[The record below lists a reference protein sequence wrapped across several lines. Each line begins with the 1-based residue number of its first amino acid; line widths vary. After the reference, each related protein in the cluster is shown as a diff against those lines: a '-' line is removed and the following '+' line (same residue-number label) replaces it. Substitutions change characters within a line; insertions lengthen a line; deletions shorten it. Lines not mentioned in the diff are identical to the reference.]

1 MKNQTVNNKTLKV
14 GNAEN
19 EFDLL
24 TDAEW
29 EEIKTE
35 RLSPQEMAKKLVKLL
50 RPNRPD
56 YLYLKQVFKHT
67 RQMLEVNVEKS
78 RKRLPELLTDQ
89 ELVAFYEAVWNAR
102 NTSHLVMI
110 KLLIYTGIRNAE
122 LTNVQIKDVDLT
134 NCTVRIEQGKGK
146 KDRYVLFPMSF
157 RGELAQYVEK
167 QKRGGAKFLFES
179 NRLGAF
185 STRRIRQIIKEYSDQ
200 SGIEKRVY
208 PHLFRHQ
215 IITYLTRKGIIS
227 PKLQLLSGHSDEK
240 SLAIYRDLA
249 LADVAEEYES
259 AMQMFPVR

>member
-1 MKNQTVNNKTLKV
+1 MKKQTGNHELLKV

-24 TDAEW
+24 TASEW

-35 RLSPQEMAKKLVKLL
+35 RIAPKEMAKKLVKLL

-78 RKRLPELLTDQ
+78 RKRLPELLIDS
-89 ELVAFYEAVWNAR
+89 ELIAFYEAVWNAR

-167 QKRGGAKFLFES
+167 HKRGGAKFLFES

-227 PKLQLLSGHSDEK
+227 PKLQLLSGHSEEK

-249 LADVAEEYES
+249 LSDVAEEYES
-259 AMQMFPVR
+259 AMQMFPLR